1 MTDKLRLV
9 FDSQDRPWTWAAE
22 CWGND
27 EMQVRFDT
35 LEQLSRRYG
44 SLYDSMGAEVDVCV
58 ADGGAPAV
66 EETCGDCVEGRCHW
80 GGDDPLPGEECGCER
95 HDASV
100 KARRTI
106 A

>member
-1 MTDKLRLV
+1 MTDKITTV
-9 FDSQDRPWTWAAE
+9 FDNQDRAWTWAVG

-35 LEQLSRRYG
+35 LEQMERRLG
-44 SLYDSMGAEVDVCV
+44 PLYDSMGRDVDVRPKV
-58 ADGGAPAV
+58 DD
-66 EETCGDCVEGRCHW
+66 ETCGDCVEGRCHW

-100 KARRTI
+100 KARER
-106 A
+106 

>member
-1 MTDKLRLV
+1 MTGKITTV
-9 FDSQDRPWTWAAE
+9 FDNQDRAWTWAVG

-27 EMQVRFDT
+27 EMQVRFAT

-44 SLYDSMGAEVDVCV
+44 SLYDSMGAEVDVSV
-58 ADGGAPAV
+58 AEADV
-66 EETCGDCVEGRCHW
+66 DETCGDCVEGRCHW

-100 KARRTI
+100 KARER
-106 A
+106 